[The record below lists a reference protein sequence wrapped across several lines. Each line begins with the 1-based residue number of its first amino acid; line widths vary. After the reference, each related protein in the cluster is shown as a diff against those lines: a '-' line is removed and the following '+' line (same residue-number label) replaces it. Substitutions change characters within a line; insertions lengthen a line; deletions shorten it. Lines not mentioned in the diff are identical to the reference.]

1 MIRLSKNKRYKL
13 FEIVRLRDRDLWD
26 IYERMLGVP
35 YPAGRTHV
43 HHVIPV
49 ASGGEDI
56 AENLITLDPKTH
68 FYIFHNGFGSVDKE
82 WQKIAQKY
90 LASKEVKAWHEERE
104 ANTICPICH
113 RGMKH
118 TCHCPKEKAAVC
130 EEHCETCEYHV
141 PMTAASNG
149 KCLYTKK
156 PPAGTGG
163 EG

>member
-1 MIRLSKNKRYKL
+1 MARRKRSKFDSPIPDCRSYPYQEDPAELLAREKTRLQ
-13 FEIVRLRDRDLWD
+13 ILR
-26 IYERMLGVP
+26 E
-35 YPAGRTHV
+35 T
-43 HHVIPV
+43 
-49 ASGGEDI
+49 
-56 AENLITLDPKTH
+56 
-68 FYIFHNGFGSVDKE
+68 
-82 WQKIAQKY
+82 
-90 LASKEVKAWHEERE
+90 
-104 ANTICPICH
+104 NTICPVCH

-118 TCHCPKEKAAVC
+118 TCHCPHEKAAVC